1 MCGSQRC
8 FSELTPDTS
17 FRKINI
23 NGTPKQSLQ
32 AGDRET
38 APSRTGLKSPHF
50 RSSWERGEKRQTR
63 PCDRRDL
70 TFCRNQ
76 TENNKKKSPRAAS
89 SRSPSLLQR
98 VSSIA
103 ATPVTQGCA
112 NEGAARLR
120 FGVLHQLGHLGW
132 IPAALC
138 RGWRSTGSPLVC
150 ATRPQSTNSPGSG
163 AGADSRSK
171 PCGAHVLPRLCRQL
185 RWLW

>member
-1 MCGSQRC
+1 M
-8 FSELTPDTS
+8 
-17 FRKINI
+17 
-23 NGTPKQSLQ
+23 
-32 AGDRET
+32 
-38 APSRTGLKSPHF
+38 
-50 RSSWERGEKRQTR
+50 R

-103 ATPVTQGCA
+103 AAPVTQGCA
-112 NEGAARLR
+112 NEAAARLR
-120 FGVLHQLGHLGW
+120 FGVLHQVGHLGW

-138 RGWRSTGSPLVC
+138 RGWRSAGSPLVC
-150 ATRPQSTNSPGSG
+150 ATRPQSANGPGSG

-171 PCGAHVLPRLCRQL
+171 PCGAHVLLRLRSGDVSHACPRSTNSIFIMDFPLISAQL
-185 RWLW
+185 APNHLKNSAAPL